1 MTIKTGVL
9 DSSGRLVT
17 SITQLNGKSATRN
30 SELMKYYLHHTL
42 VYK

>member
-1 MTIKTGVL
+1 MTIKTRVL

-30 SELMKYYLHHTL
+30 SELEIDGVTCKY
-42 VYK
+42 